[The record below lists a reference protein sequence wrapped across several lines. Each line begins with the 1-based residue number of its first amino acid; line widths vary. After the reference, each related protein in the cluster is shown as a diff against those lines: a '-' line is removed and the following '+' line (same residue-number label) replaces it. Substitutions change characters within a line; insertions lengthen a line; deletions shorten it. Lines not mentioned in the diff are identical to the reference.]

1 MMASSNLDE
10 CKRLGEAELRLLIWP
25 CNSGGALDGR
35 VRQLKATANGLLSKL
50 TAGKTTHA
58 HRSSSLLPIA
68 EAEPGVSIPLASL
81 LGGGERRGVGVSLPP
96 LEILSTGAYYLRA
109 SVEDGAS
116 PIVGEIAL
124 HIVSSPGA
132 FGPPGHPVDVAAHW
146 QQRDSTAAAILH
158 QQYLTFPSGSH
169 CWRRVYALLHQRN
182 LHLYDFQRH
191 HQPHGAPIN
200 LNAMTDVRFL
210 PMHPC
215 GLENVLVMSFEGE
228 PELMAYADDT
238 AQGLEWAD
246 AVSRAV
252 WNQPYVQ

>member
-1 MMASSNLDE
+1 M
-10 CKRLGEAELRLLIWP
+10 RLLICP
-25 CNSGGALDGR
+25 CNSGGGGVLDGR

-50 TAGKTTHA
+50 TPGKTHT

-68 EAEPGVSIPLASL
+68 EAEPGVRIPLASL
-81 LGGGERRGVGVSLPP
+81 MMSKNTSSSPSI
-96 LEILSTGAYYLRA
+96 EIISTAAHYLRA
-109 SVEDGAS
+109 SVDDGAS
-116 PIVGEIAL
+116 PIVGEVAL

-132 FGPPGHPVDVAAHW
+132 FGPVLAPLDHPSANVAMPR
-146 QQRDSTAAAILH
+146 QPRDSAATAAILH
-158 QQYLTFPSGSH
+158 QQYLTFPSGNH

-200 LNAMTDVRFL
+200 LNSMTDVRFL
-210 PMHPC
+210 ATHPC
-215 GLENVLVMSFEGE
+215 GLENILVMSFEGE

-252 WNQPYVQ
+252 WNQPYIQ